1 MPKNLPILP
10 AQVRKPGVLE
20 LGSIALNAY
29 KATPQ
34 QEAQRFG
41 RAGLLRMYRD
51 MSLIREFETML
62 QRVKLQSEYEGVA
75 CEHKG
80 PCHLSIGQEAAA
92 VGMAWPL
99 GHEDLIFGSHRSHGE
114 ILAKCL
120 SAIEKIP
127 EQGILPMLEGYG
139 GGRTLRAV
147 EGYSRATSGKTRD
160 LAIDYAVYGTLAEIL
175 GRDSGFNR
183 GMGGSM
189 HAFFP
194 PFGVMPNNAIV
205 GGSADIAAGAALHK
219 RVNRKPGVVIANI
232 GDAAAGCGPVW
243 EAMVFSAMDQYRT
256 LWDPALGGSPPIL
269 FNFMNNFYGMGGQ
282 TFGET
287 MGFGVLARMGA
298 GVNPEAMHAERVDG
312 YHPLAM
318 ADAMERKLAIL
329 REGRGPALLDT
340 VTYRIS
346 GHSPSDASSYRDRH
360 EVERWQQA
368 DSIAAFGAYLIEYG
382 HCAAADLEAMRRQ
395 GAERILNALRH
406 AAPPSLSPRLPGE
419 AIGGLMFSFGA
430 AERTGEGIPEV
441 TVDPANPRLAAIR
454 AKSRSGLRDGA
465 PVAGTALAKA
475 GAVTYADALFE
486 AMLHRFTVD
495 PAMIAYGEEN
505 RDWGGAFSVYRG
517 LTECLPYHRLFN
529 APISEGAIAGTAVGY
544 ALSGG
549 RAVAEIM
556 YCDFLGR
563 AGDEV
568 FNQMAKWQAM
578 SGGTLHMPLVLRV
591 SVGSKYGAQHSQ
603 DWTSLVAHIPGLRVM
618 FPATP
623 YDAKGMLNLALRG
636 TDPVVFFESQRLYS
650 DTELFAT
657 GGVPEGYYEIEMGL
671 PALRRAGTD
680 LTIVTLGPTLFRA
693 LEAADALQERYGV
706 SAEVIDLRF
715 VNPLDYGPI
724 LESVR
729 KTGAAVLASDACER
743 GSFLHTVASRITQS
757 AFDRLD
763 APVTVVGARNWITPP
778 AEMEESF
785 FPQKEWLLDAIH
797 ENIRRLP
804 GHVPVTRQ
812 GAVEFLER
820 DRAGI

>member
-1 MPKNLPILP
+1 KNLPILP
-10 AQVRKPGVLE
+10 AQVRKPGTLE
-20 LGSIALNAY
+20 LGRIPLNAY
-29 KATPQ
+29 RASPAEEAT
-34 QEAQRFG
+34 RFG
-41 RAGLLRMYRD
+41 RDGLLRMYRD
-51 MSLIREFETML
+51 MVLIREFETML
-62 QRVKLQSEYEGVA
+62 QRIKLQGVYEGIA

-92 VGMAWPL
+92 VGMAWAL
-99 GHEDLIFGSHRSHGE
+99 GPEDMIFGSHRSHGE

-127 EQGILPMLEGYG
+127 ADQMHGVLEGYG
-139 GGRTLRAV
+139 QGRTLRAV
-147 EGYSRATSGKTRD
+147 EGYSRGTSKE
-160 LAIDYAVYGTLAEIL
+160 LALDYALFGTLAEIL
-175 GRDSGFNR
+175 GRDAGFNR

-219 RVNRKPGVVIANI
+219 RVNRKPGVVVANI
-232 GDAAAGCGPVW
+232 GDASAGCGPVW

-256 LWDPALGGSPPIL
+256 LWHPSLGGSPPIL

-298 GVNPEAMHAERVDG
+298 GVNPEGMHAERVDG
-312 YHPLAM
+312 YHPLAV
-318 ADAMERKLAIL
+318 ADAMERKIKLL
-329 REGRGPALLDT
+329 KEGRGPALLDT

-346 GHSPSDASSYRDRH
+346 GHSPSDASSYRDRN
-360 EVERWQQA
+360 EVECWQQA
-368 DSIAAFGAYLIEYG
+368 DSIIAFGEYLTVNG
-382 HCAAADLEAMRRQ
+382 HCAPSDLEQVRQ
-395 GAERILNALRH
+395 DGVARLVKALER
-406 AAPPSLSPRLPGE
+406 AASPETSPRISGE
-419 AIGGLMFSFGA
+419 AVGGLMFSFGR
-430 AERTGEGIPEV
+430 AERTGEGISEV
-441 TVDPANPRLAAIR
+441 TIDPDLNPRLVSIQD
-454 AKSRSGLRDGA
+454 KSRSGLLDGK
-465 PVAGTALAKA
+465 PVSKA
-475 GAVTYADALFE
+475 RAVNYADALFE
-486 AMLHRFTVD
+486 AMLHRFRED

-544 ALSGG
+544 ALCGG

-578 SGGTLHMPLVLRV
+578 SGGVLRMPLVLRV

-603 DWTSLVAHIPGLRVM
+603 DWSSLVAHVPGLRVM

-623 YDAKGMLNLALRG
+623 YDAKGMLNLALSG

-650 DTELFAT
+650 ETELFVFD
-657 GGVPEGYYEIEMGL
+657 GVPEGYYEVEMGA
-671 PALRRAGTD
+671 PALRRPGEDVT
-680 LTIVTLGPTLFRA
+680 LVTLGSTLYRA
-693 LEAADALQERYGV
+693 LEAAEILEAVYGMR
-706 SAEVIDLRF
+706 AEVIDARF
-715 VNPLDYGPI
+715 LNPLDYGPI
-724 LESVR
+724 LESAR
-729 KTGAAVLASDACER
+729 KTGAVVLASDACER
-743 GSFLHTVASRITQS
+743 GSFLHTMASRITRA
-757 AFDRLD
+757 AFEDLD
-763 APVTVVGARNWITPP
+763 APVIVVGARNWITPP

-785 FPQKEWLLDAIH
+785 FPQKEWILDAIH
-797 ENIRRLP
+797 EGIRRLP
-804 GHVPVTRQ
+804 GHVPSTRQ
-812 GAVEFLER
+812 GIPDLLER
-820 DRAGI
+820 DRVGL